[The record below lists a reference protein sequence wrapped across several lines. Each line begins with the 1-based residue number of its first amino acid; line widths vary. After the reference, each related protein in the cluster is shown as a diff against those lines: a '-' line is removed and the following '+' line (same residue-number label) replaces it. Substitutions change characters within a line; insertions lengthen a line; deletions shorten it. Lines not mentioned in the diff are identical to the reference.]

1 MNITNNFYE
10 IALKSHIGE
19 RAEQQ
24 DAIDSYVEA
33 DKGILVLCD
42 GMGGFEGG
50 SVASNLAVNE
60 FINMYQRENAEIDV
74 DFLSYA
80 MDVIDSKIASL
91 RNENNEKIH
100 AGTTCVVACLNQRNL
115 RWLSVGDSR
124 LYIIRDGKIT
134 QMTRDHTVEL
144 QARIEYS
151 KGKITYDEFE
161 IAMKDKNTLCSY
173 LGLNGIDIFDVNEQL
188 LMLKQNDIIV
198 MATDGLFKSLTQD
211 DILYEV
217 TRSVSIEQAVDN
229 LLLRAEVIAKG
240 KNQDNTSVIVCKI
253 R

>member
-1 MNITNNFYE
+1 MNINNEIYE
-10 IALKSHIGE
+10 ISLKSHIGE
-19 RAEQQ
+19 RPEQQ
-24 DAIDSYVEA
+24 DAIDAYVEA
-33 DKGILVLCD
+33 DRGILVLCD

-60 FINMYQRENAEIDV
+60 FINLYKRENNEIDV

-91 RNENNEKIH
+91 KNVNNEKIH
-100 AGTTCVVACLNQRNL
+100 AGTTCVVSCLNKKSL

-124 LYIIRDGKIT
+124 LYIIRDNIIT

-151 KGKITYDEFE
+151 KGKITYNEFE

-188 LMLKQNDIIV
+188 LTLKQDDIIV
-198 MATDGLFKSLTQD
+198 MATDGLFKSLTQEE
-211 DILYEV
+211 IMNVVLS
-217 TRSVSIEQAVDN
+217 SVSMEHAVDS
-229 LLLRAEVIAKG
+229 LLMKAAAIARG
-240 KNQDNTSVIVCKI
+240 KNQDNTSVILCKI
-253 R
+253 K